1 VNLRL
6 ESTTDG
12 LLLPVKAQPGARR
25 NGVVGV
31 HDGRLKVAVTQV
43 AERGKANAAV
53 LDVLAEAIGLRSSQL
68 EIISGATNREK
79 LVLVRGIDAADLTQR
94 IETVLS
100 K

>member
-1 VNLRL
+1 M
-6 ESTTDG
+6 
-12 LLLPVKAQPGARR
+12 
-25 NGVVGV
+25 
-31 HDGRLKVAVTQV
+31 TQV

>member
-1 VNLRL
+1 MNLRL